1 MLWGCKK
8 SWHVARCLARCKMLE
23 TFHNMVDDWPCDY
36 FWGGGVGG
44 REGGGDGVGNFCP
57 TQAHAARDTLLMLC
71 SELFSVTFWAGLD
84 AMLRIF
90 SCNLSKMAH
99 LEDVVTLQDSW
110 DSGAAVRHS
119 PSAADTEA
127 PRPTQTCQFR
137 HTDLTLVCK
146 VSAGIFFPS
155 LWKPWTRRPAVRH
168 RSPAAD
174 SGAAVRHSPSAAN
187 TEAPRVRHRHASFDG
202 TDTEVC

>member
-8 SWHVARCLARCKMLE
+8 VGTLQDAWHVARCLKRF
-23 TFHNMVDDWPCDY
+23 TTWSTIDRVIIF
-36 FWGGGVGG
+36 GVGG

-137 HTDLTLVCK
+137 RTDLTLVCK

-174 SGAAVRHSPSAAN
+174 SGAAVRHSPSAAD
-187 TEAPRVRHRHASFDG
+187 TEAPRPTQTCQFRR
-202 TDTEVC
+202 TDLSLLS